1 MSGIRQQTVKS
12 INFVWNSVCLGFVF
26 TRYAQGLTFLSE
38 QYVIV
43 RLHIHF
49 FPPFVHPAVA
59 YTYIQNIHPLFFTSR
74 SLKSSNWKTKEEWKL
89 EFQFSVDISALET
102 TKHRRSWEGLC
113 ASYGGGSSKI

>member
-12 INFVWNSVCLGFVF
+12 INFVWNGVCLGFVF

-59 YTYIQNIHPLFFTSR
+59 YTYIQNIHPLFFKFLKVQQLENQRRMEAGVPVFCGYICSR
-74 SLKSSNWKTKEEWKL
+74 N
-89 EFQFSVDISALET
+89 D
-102 TKHRRSWEGLC
+102 
-113 ASYGGGSSKI
+113 